1 MSERYKI
8 YDNDRP
14 YFVTMTTVGWIDVFT
29 RKELKLLIADSL
41 RYCQK
46 NKGLDIY
53 GWCLMPSHLHM
64 ICGADNGYSLSD
76 ILRDFK
82 KFTSKTI
89 IKAIEEIGESR
100 REWMLELFHQ
110 YCAHLKREQNFK
122 VWQDGNNPKVI
133 VSNEFFFEKLQYIHN
148 NPVEDMIVQNPEE
161 YLFSSARNYADMDYL
176 LEVIVESSKLI
187 TYN

>member
-1 MSERYKI
+1 MSDKYKI

-14 YFVTMTTVGWIDVFT
+14 YFITMTAVGWIDIFT
-29 RKELKLLIADSL
+29 RKELKLLIVDSL
-41 RYCQK
+41 QYCQK

-64 ICGADNGYSLSD
+64 ICSADDGFNLSD

-82 KFTSKTI
+82 KFTSKAI
-89 IKAIEEIGESR
+89 IKAIAEIGESR
-100 REWMLELFHQ
+100 SEWLIELFHR
-110 YCAHLKREQNFK
+110 YCEYLKRDQQFK
-122 VWQDGNNPKVI
+122 VWQDGNNAKVI

-148 NPVEDMIVQNPEE
+148 NPVEDMIVQNPED
-161 YLFSSARNYADMDYL
+161 YLFSSARNYADLDNL

-187 TYN
+187 TY